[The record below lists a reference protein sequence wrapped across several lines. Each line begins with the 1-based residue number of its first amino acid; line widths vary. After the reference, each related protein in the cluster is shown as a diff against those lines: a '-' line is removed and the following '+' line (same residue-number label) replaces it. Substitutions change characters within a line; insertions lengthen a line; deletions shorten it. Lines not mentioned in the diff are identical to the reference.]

1 MNIVVIIG
9 IILIIWFTMG
19 IIFSYRQE
27 KKQKE
32 QEKLL
37 TKTRKSRGKRG
48 YFAMNE
54 NVKSKKQ
61 RKPNKKSQ
69 NITPKH
75 KNDPTKSIPG
85 SGQQEIKKEKPF
97 RGVKPKGNKKKD
109 AKNQNKVKERPTSA
123 VKPKKS
129 KKNKNKKRYYYKN
142 KKKKANNKK
151 QQPIK

>member
-97 RGVKPKGNKKKD
+97 RGVKPK
-109 AKNQNKVKERPTSA
+109 KN
-123 VKPKKS
+123 